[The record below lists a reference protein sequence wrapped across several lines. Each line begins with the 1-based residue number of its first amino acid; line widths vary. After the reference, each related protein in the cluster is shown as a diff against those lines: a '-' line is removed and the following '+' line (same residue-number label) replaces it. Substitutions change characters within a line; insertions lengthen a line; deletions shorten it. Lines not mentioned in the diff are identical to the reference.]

1 MNTRYDSAP
10 YDVAVVGGRVAG
22 AATALLLARRGLR
35 VLVLDRDRYGSDTV
49 STHAL
54 LRTGVVQ
61 LHRWGLL
68 DRLIAAGV
76 PPVRTTVFHHL
87 SGDTRISLRPAA
99 GVDALYAPRRTTLD
113 SLLVDAAVESGAEV
127 RHGVRVTG
135 LLRDARGRVTGVR
148 TEQRDGR
155 REDVPARFTVGADG
169 VRSGVAEQVAAPV
182 VRQGRSASAV
192 LYAHF
197 AGLTTDG
204 YEWSYGRA
212 ASAGFIPTEDGLTCV
227 FVGTEADRFRALPG
241 APGQRFSALLAE
253 AVPAAAGRVAAA
265 RQVGRLRGF
274 AGVRGTLRRAGGPGW
289 ALVGDAGYFKDPL
302 SAHGMSDALRDAD
315 LLADALAGTLGN
327 GVAEASALRAFQRQ
341 RDRLSTRL
349 FDVTDRIAAH
359 DWTEDEVRRL
369 LIELTAAMSEE
380 IDAVL
385 ALDRG
390 DPPAVA

>member
-1 MNTRYDSAP
+1 MSTP

-22 AATALLLARRGLR
+22 AATALQLARRGLR
-35 VLVLDRDRYGSDTV
+35 VVVLDGGGYGSDTL

-68 DRLIAAGV
+68 DRVVSAGV

-99 GVDALYAPRRTTLD
+99 GVDALYAPRRTTID
-113 SLLVDAAVESGAEV
+113 RLLVDAAVESGAEV

-135 LLRDARGRVTGVR
+135 LLRNGRGRVAGVR
-148 TEQRDGR
+148 AEHRDGR
-155 REDVPARFTVGADG
+155 GYDVPARITVGADG
-169 VRSGVAEQVAAPV
+169 MRSVVAARVAAPV
-182 VRQGRSASAV
+182 VREGRSASGI
-192 LYAHF
+192 LYGYF
-197 AGLTTDG
+197 ADLPADG

-227 FVGTEADRFRALPG
+227 FAGAAAERLRALPG
-241 APGQRFSALLAE
+241 APPQRFAALLAE
-253 AVPAAAGRVAAA
+253 ASPTAAARVAAA

-274 AGVRGTLRRAGGPGW
+274 AGLRGHLRQAGGPGW

-315 LLADALAGTLGN
+315 LLADAIDGALG
-327 GVAEASALRAFQRQ
+327 GGAPEAAALKAFQRE
-341 RDRLSTRL
+341 RDRLSVRL

-359 DWTEDEVRRL
+359 DWTEEEVRRL
-369 LIELTAAMSEE
+369 LIELTAAMSDE

-385 ALDRG
+385 ALDRSA
-390 DPPAVA
+390 PPAVA